1 MEDAAKAHCIKHTA
15 QIVRKAA
22 EIKVRGEAEKRR
34 LAEKKKK
41 KKMLEYF

>member
-1 MEDAAKAHCIKHTA
+1 MEDAAKAHCVKHTA
-15 QIVRKAA
+15 QKVRKAA
-22 EIKVRGEAEKRR
+22 ETKVTEKRR